1 VLFSFSFCV
10 AAKSGRSSSWVSVPV
25 LASASRWCRP
35 LCSGVAGFFP
45 PWSRR
50 PVLVTAPKIRRLR
63 SLFVNAC
70 VCVSESLFFFSARVF
85 TVVACVRESVRVRE
99 FVVPLDLRSL
109 VSFFVV
115 SLPDLKVLLV
125 LCSHLWCSRA
135 VPPCCFGHD
144 ERIRST
150 VLA

>member
-1 VLFSFSFCV
+1 
-10 AAKSGRSSSWVSVPV
+10 
-25 LASASRWCRP
+25 
-35 LCSGVAGFFP
+35 
-45 PWSRR
+45 
-50 PVLVTAPKIRRLR
+50 
-63 SLFVNAC
+63 
-70 VCVSESLFFFSARVF
+70 
-85 TVVACVRESVRVRE
+85 VRVRE